1 MLKAIVIDD
10 ELFAREELI
19 DQLYEI
25 GHIDIIAE
33 CGNAIDGLKQI
44 NQLKPDVVFL
54 DIQMPKL
61 TGMDLISMLDPE
73 TMPNIVFVTAYD
85 EFAVKAFEDNAFDYL
100 LKPIEPCRLK
110 KTVKRLLAA
119 DTKLDLTP
127 IITPEIELIPCSGH
141 NRILLLPSKEIEVA
155 SIQAAGVELVTKS
168 EKACTQLTLKVLEEK
183 TPLIR
188 CHRQFLIN
196 PHFIREIKLHDNGTS
211 EIITQSGH
219 TAQVSRRYL
228 KEIKERLGIQC

>member
-19 DQLYEI
+19 EQLNEI
-25 GHIDIIAE
+25 GHITIIAE

-54 DIQMPKL
+54 DIQMPKI
-61 TGMDLISMLDPE
+61 TGIDLISMLDPE
-73 TMPNIVFVTAYD
+73 TMPNVVFVTAYD
-85 EFAVKAFEDNAFDYL
+85 EFAIKAFEDNAFDYL
-100 LKPIEPCRLK
+100 LKPIEPRRLQ
-110 KTVKRLLAA
+110 KTVTRLLAVE
-119 DTKLDLTP
+119 TKRDLTS
-127 IITPEIELIPCSGH
+127 ITKTDIELIPCSGH
-141 NRILLLPSKEIEVA
+141 NRILLLPSQDIEVA
-155 SIQAAGVELVTKS
+155 SIQASGVQLLTKT
-168 EKACTQLTLKVLEEK
+168 EAACTQLTLKVLEEK

-211 EIITQSGH
+211 EILTQGGH

-228 KEIKERLGIQC
+228 KEIKERLGIQH

>member
-19 DQLYEI
+19 EQLNEI
-25 GHIDIIAE
+25 GHIEVIAE

-54 DIQMPKL
+54 DIQMPKI
-61 TGMDLISMLDPE
+61 TGMDLISMLDPD
-73 TMPNIVFVTAYD
+73 TMPNVVFVTAYD

-119 DTKLDLTP
+119 GTKQDLSP
-127 IITPEIELIPCSGH
+127 IAQTKIELIPCSGH
-141 NRILLLPSKEIEVA
+141 NRILLLPAQDLEVA
-155 SIQAAGVELVTKS
+155 SIQASGVQLLTKT
-168 EKACTQLTLKVLEEK
+168 ETACTQLTLKVLEEK

-211 EIITQSGH
+211 DIVTQSGH
-219 TAQVSRRYL
+219 IAQVSRRYL
-228 KEIKERLGIQC
+228 KEIKERLGIQH

>member
-19 DQLYEI
+19 EQLNEI
-25 GHIDIIAE
+25 GHIDVIAE

-54 DIQMPKL
+54 DIQ
-61 TGMDLISMLDPE
+61 I
-73 TMPNIVFVTAYD
+73 
-85 EFAVKAFEDNAFDYL
+85 
-100 LKPIEPCRLK
+100 LKPIEPCRLE

-119 DTKLDLTP
+119 DTKQDLSP
-127 IITPEIELIPCSGH
+127 IAQTEIDLIPCSGH
-141 NRILLLPSKEIEVA
+141 NRILLLPAQELEVA
-155 SIQAAGVELVTKS
+155 SIQASGVQLLTKT
-168 EKACTQLTLKVLEEK
+168 ETACTQLTLKVLEEK

-211 EIITQSGH
+211 EILTQSGH
-219 TAQVSRRYL
+219 IAQVSRRYL
-228 KEIKERLGIQC
+228 KEIKERLGIQH